1 MSRDWNNL
9 KYRLGKKQHCLE
21 ETVDRN
27 MNDKGASGKVSG
39 RNEEHV
45 SGNWRKVDPCYR
57 VSKYLA
63 EPCSGVLWKVEVVSD
78 KIGYLAKKISRQSVE
93 GTAWFFFK
101 KESLCKMESELED
114 FKKFSVFLYCKK
126 KEREKLRSGGKMKCV
141 AVQSFAIKR
150 LWV

>member
-1 MSRDWNNL
+1 M
-9 KYRLGKKQHCLE
+9 
-21 ETVDRN
+21 
-27 MNDKGASGKVSG
+27 
-39 RNEEHV
+39 
-45 SGNWRKVDPCYR
+45 
-57 VSKYLA
+57 SKYLA